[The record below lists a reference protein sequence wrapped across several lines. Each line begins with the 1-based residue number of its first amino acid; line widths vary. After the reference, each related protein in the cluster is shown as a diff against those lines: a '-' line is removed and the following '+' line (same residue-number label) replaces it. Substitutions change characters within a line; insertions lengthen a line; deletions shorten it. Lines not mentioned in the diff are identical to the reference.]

1 MRVLFKVTANDATTY
16 HTCPT
21 ENQNKLRE
29 LFEEFGA
36 TVEVYDYPVAL
47 EVLPEE
53 TQNEVKNTLKA
64 FGEVTVTYQNR
75 KFDVSAA
82 ISVTSHYAYDHM
94 VCGRYLQENVY
105 TREERRQ
112 NFLEEFGYVPCYLK

>member
-1 MRVLFKVTANDATTY
+1 MKVLFKVTANEETSF
-16 HTCPT
+16 HTCPA
-21 ENQNKLRE
+21 ENQNKLKE

-36 TVEVYDYPVAL
+36 TVEIYEYPVAL

-53 TQNEVKNTLKA
+53 TQTEVRNTLKA

-82 ISVTSHYAYDHM
+82 ISVTAHYAYDHM
-94 VCGRYLQENVY
+94 VCGRYLAEKVY
-105 TREERRQ
+105 TKEERRQ
-112 NFLEEFGYVPCYLK
+112 NFLEEFGYIPFYLK